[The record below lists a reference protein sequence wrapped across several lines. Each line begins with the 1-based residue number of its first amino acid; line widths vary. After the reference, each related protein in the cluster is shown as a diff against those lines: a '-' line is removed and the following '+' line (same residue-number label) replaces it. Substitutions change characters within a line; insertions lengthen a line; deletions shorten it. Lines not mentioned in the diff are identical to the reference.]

1 MSGELYIKGAGT
13 NNDFV
18 DAYTAFG
25 MSFEDTGI
33 NRILAPA
40 PNKQPVTNKNVVTDG
55 AGMIGVTVGHKDDR
69 TVTIPMHIVAP
80 NKTTFDSYYDALCDL
95 LDGGWVDIRL
105 ARRPNVTYHFVYI
118 DCPQYNEYDGEMA
131 LFSLQLYEPDPTNR
145 T

>member
-13 NNDFV
+13 NNAFV

-55 AGMIGVTVGHKDDR
+55 AGMIDVTVGHKDDR
-69 TVTIPMHIVAP
+69 TVTVPMHIVAP
-80 NKTTFDSYYDALCDL
+80 NKT
-95 LDGGWVDIRL
+95 
-105 ARRPNVTYHFVYI
+105 NI